1 MRASQVCKLFQVHVS
16 RRSFQERAPAQPLIG
31 RPNLT
36 YSNKPAARLRRLP
49 SAFQP
54 VAVLPA
60 MLGFPDR
67 VLPFTVLPIE
77 RADCRQEG
85 QIARVSY
92 CAFFVLV
99 GPGSCFCLPTR
110 HLGPNGLVVAI
121 LLVIVLVVAVIAI
134 AETNLALSSL
144 ASVLDR
150 APVYLRDSLAMFLIP
165 SLVVFYAPEEFSL
178 ALSVFSVIFRLVG
191 VGRFEPASV
200 STCKTTWASVLASHL
215 DHAPHNEFQTE
226 NFVKY
231 GVGPEED
238 SNNWNGEYGPEEPEQ
253 QIEEVAHFGT
263 VVKSSDA
270 FQCDCCLRRFK
281 TRSNLPVACQ
291 STYIPIVLNFTQV

>member
-67 VLPFTVLPIE
+67 NE
-77 RADCRQEG
+77 R
-85 QIARVSY
+85 
-92 CAFFVLV
+92 
-99 GPGSCFCLPTR
+99 
-110 HLGPNGLVVAI
+110 VVDKRDG
-121 LLVIVLVVAVIAI
+121 
-134 AETNLALSSL
+134 TNLALSSL

-150 APVYLRDSLAMFLIP
+150 TPFYLRDSLAMFLIL

-200 STCKTTWASVLASHL
+200 STCKTTWAPVLDSHL

-226 NFVKY
+226 NFVEY

-291 STYIPIVLNFTQV
+291 PTYIPIVLNFTQV